1 MKRQHRSTLTNPTSG
16 SKSAWLLI
24 ALLASTWSTGAFANR
39 LADIKSRGTL
49 ICGTQNASSP
59 YGYQDPKQRKYVGYD
74 VDICQALASELGVK
88 PQHKPLSTEAR
99 IPEVKM
105 GRVDI
110 VAGSVAWLPK
120 RAEEVDFSLQ
130 YLQGNIKVL
139 VKKESGIETLADLAG
154 KKVCASSGSSS
165 AAIAQ
170 KTLPKADVLT
180 YQNISQCYLGLQN
193 DKVQAMSAGELV
205 LLRFANDS
213 QKTDTPAMLLDEPTA
228 TEHIGVIMNKGE
240 PELKAA
246 VDKAL
251 TTMEKSGE
259 LDKIFTKWLGNDSI
273 YKLTRTFKVVPV
285 AQLDSSAKQ

>member
-1 MKRQHRSTLTNPTSG
+1 MNQLVKRIQSRNRIVPIGALVVAALCTS
-16 SKSAWLLI
+16 
-24 ALLASTWSTGAFANR
+24 WSTTASANR
-39 LADIKSRGTL
+39 LDDIKSRGTL

-59 YGYQDPKQRKYVGYD
+59 YGYQDPKERKYVGYD
-74 VDICQALASELGVK
+74 VDICGALASQLGVK
-88 PQHKPLSTEAR
+88 LQHKPLSTEAR

-139 VKKESGIETLADLAG
+139 VKKDAGIKTLADLKG

-170 KTLPKADVLT
+170 QAIPGAEILT

-193 DKVQAMSAGELV
+193 DKVQAMTAGELV

-213 QKTDTPAMLLDEPTA
+213 QKTDTPAVLLDEPTA
-228 TEHIGVIMNKGE
+228 TEHIGIIMNKGE

-246 VDKAL
+246 IDKAL
-251 TTMEKSGE
+251 TQMEKSGE
-259 LDKIFTKWLGNDSI
+259 LDKIFDKWLGKESI
-273 YKLTRTFKVVPV
+273 YKLSRQFKVEPV
-285 AQLDSSAKQ
+285 AQNAAK

>member
-1 MKRQHRSTLTNPTSG
+1 MKRQNRSTLTNPKFG
-16 SKSAWLLI
+16 SKHAWLLI
-24 ALLASTWSTGAFANR
+24 ALLASTWSSSAFANR
-39 LADIKSRGTL
+39 LADIKSRGSL

-59 YGYQDPKQRKYVGYD
+59 YGYQDPTQRKYVGYD

-88 PQHKPLSTEAR
+88 LQHKPLSTEAR

-139 VKKESGIETLADLAG
+139 TKKDAGIKTLADLAG

-170 KTLPKADVLT
+170 KVIPGADILT

-193 DKVQAMSAGELV
+193 DKVQAMTAGELV

-213 QKTDTPAMLLDEPTA
+213 QKTDTPAVLLDESTA
-228 TEHIGVIMNKGE
+228 TEHIGIIMNKGE

-251 TTMEKSGE
+251 TAMEKSGE
-259 LDKIFTKWLGNDSI
+259 LDTIFNKWLGNDSI
-273 YKLTRTFKVVPV
+273 YKLTRSFKVVPV
-285 AQLDSSAKQ
+285 AQLDTGTKK

>member
-1 MKRQHRSTLTNPTSG
+1 MNQLVKRIQSRNRIVPIG
-16 SKSAWLLI
+16 
-24 ALLASTWSTGAFANR
+24 ALVVAALCASWSTTASANR
-39 LADIKSRGTL
+39 LDDIKSRGTL

-59 YGYQDPKQRKYVGYD
+59 YGYQDPKERKYVGYD
-74 VDICQALASELGVK
+74 VDICGALASQLGVK
-88 PQHKPLSTEAR
+88 LQHKPLSTEAR

-139 VKKESGIETLADLAG
+139 VKKDAGIKTLADLKG

-170 KTLPKADVLT
+170 QAIPGAEILT

-193 DKVQAMSAGELV
+193 DKVQAMTAGELV

-213 QKTDTPAMLLDEPTA
+213 QKTDTPAVLLDEPTA
-228 TEHIGVIMNKGE
+228 TEHIGIIMNKGE

-246 VDKAL
+246 IDKAL
-251 TTMEKSGE
+251 TQMEKSGE
-259 LDKIFTKWLGNDSI
+259 LDKIFDKWLGKESI
-273 YKLTRTFKVVPV
+273 YKLSRQFKVEPV
-285 AQLDSSAKQ
+285 AQNAAK

>member
-1 MKRQHRSTLTNPTSG
+1 MKRRNSHTMTIRNAAASAAMLVISLTGT
-16 SKSAWLLI
+16 
-24 ALLASTWSTGAFANR
+24 TWSNPASANR
-39 LADIKSRGTL
+39 LEEIKNRGEL
-49 ICGTQNASSP
+49 ICATQNASSP
-59 YGYQDPKQRKYVGYD
+59 YGYQDPKERKYVGYD
-74 VDICQALASELGVK
+74 VDICQAVANQLKVK
-88 PQHKPLSTEAR
+88 LQHKPVSTEAR

-120 RAEEVDFSLQ
+120 RAQEVDFSLQ

-139 VKKESGIETLADLAG
+139 VKKDSGIKTLADLKG

-170 KTLPKADVLT
+170 KAIPGADILT

-213 QKTDTPAMLLDEPTA
+213 QKTGSPAVLLEQPTA
-228 TEHIGVIMNKGE
+228 TEHIGIIMNKGE
-240 PELKAA
+240 PELKGA
-246 VDKAL
+246 VNEAL
-251 TTMEKSGE
+251 QAMDKSGE
-259 LDKIFTKWLGNDSI
+259 LDKIFNKWLGNDSI
-273 YKLTRTFKVVPV
+273 YKLTRGFKVEPV
-285 AQLDSSAKQ
+285 DQKGGSTTQ

>member
-1 MKRQHRSTLTNPTSG
+1 MKSRNHSPRTNPAFSR
-16 SKSAWLLI
+16 KSAWLLV
-24 ALLASTWSTGAFANR
+24 ALLASSWSAGANANR
-39 LADIKSRGTL
+39 LADIKERGTL

-59 YGYQDPKQRKYVGYD
+59 YGYQDPRQRKYVGYD

-88 PQHKPLSTEAR
+88 LQHKPLSTEAR

-139 VKKESGIETLADLAG
+139 VKKDAGIKTLADLAG

-170 KTLPKADVLT
+170 KTLPKAEVLT

-213 QKTDTPAMLLDEPTA
+213 QKTETPAVLLDEPTA
-228 TEHIGVIMNKGE
+228 TEHIGIIMNKGE

-246 VDKAL
+246 VDNAL
-251 TTMEKSGE
+251 TSIEKSGE
-259 LDKIFTKWLGNDSI
+259 LDKIFNKWLGDDSI
-273 YKLTRTFKVVPV
+273 YKLKRTFKVEPV
-285 AQLDSSAKQ
+285 AQLDSSTKN

>member
-1 MKRQHRSTLTNPTSG
+1 MKRLNTTILTNPHLG
-16 SKSAWLLI
+16 GRGAMLLI
-24 ALLASTWSTGAFANR
+24 ALLTAAWSAPASANR

-59 YGYQDPKQRKYVGYD
+59 YGYQDPKERKYVGYD
-74 VDICQALASELGVK
+74 VDICQALASQLGVK
-88 PQHKPLSTEAR
+88 LQHKPLSTEAR

-105 GRVDI
+105 GRVDL

-139 VKKESGIETLADLAG
+139 VKKDSGIKTLADLKG

-170 KTLPKADVLT
+170 KAIPGADILT

-213 QKTDTPAMLLDEPTA
+213 QKTDAPAVLLEQPTA
-228 TEHIGVIMNKGE
+228 TEHIGIIMNKGE
-240 PELKAA
+240 PELKGA
-246 VDKAL
+246 VDNAL
-251 TTMEKSGE
+251 TAMEKSGE
-259 LDKIFTKWLGNDSI
+259 LDKIFTKWLGKDSI
-273 YKLTRTFKVVPV
+273 YKLARQFKVEPV
-285 AQLDSSAKQ
+285 AQDGSAK